1 MPRATRASTLS
12 KPSPVTYVCSVKP
25 GGRRISA
32 CAGVASTAKTSVTS
46 ARSGLLIAR
55 HATRVGGAA
64 LAVTDDG
71 SFALRRTD
79 MRFAR
84 LTLCALL
91 VALAAA
97 PGVARAA
104 LGEYHTI
111 TGQITM
117 WGPSRFD
124 QQVGIVRD
132 DEGQSWVVR
141 FGPGTLPDGAAVG
154 TEIMVMARETA
165 LPSELEAVAASLTA
179 SVSALP
185 AGAASGW
192 AVVPGAVQD
201 ASGVTAVI
209 RSNGGMGITVH
220 TDRKRLV

>member
-1 MPRATRASTLS
+1 
-12 KPSPVTYVCSVKP
+12 
-25 GGRRISA
+25 
-32 CAGVASTAKTSVTS
+32 
-46 ARSGLLIAR
+46 
-55 HATRVGGAA
+55 
-64 LAVTDDG
+64 
-71 SFALRRTD
+71 

-209 RSNGGMGITVH
+209 RSNGGMVITVD
-220 TDRKRLV
+220 TSQLDADARTWLQPGRGVTVVGVYRADGVLAARGVATSAP